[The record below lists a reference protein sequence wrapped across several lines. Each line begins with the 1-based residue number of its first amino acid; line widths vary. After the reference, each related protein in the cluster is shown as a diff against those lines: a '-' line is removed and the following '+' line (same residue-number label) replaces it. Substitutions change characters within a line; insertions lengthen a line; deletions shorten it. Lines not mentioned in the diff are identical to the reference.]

1 MKELTQDQIERV
13 QQLIQGTNNAFQ
25 WLNKFVEEMNITRD
39 NFFENCQ
46 ANIQLGEKVME
57 VAGLISLANKEILK
71 ITTGANQ

>member
-1 MKELTQDQIERV
+1 MNELTQEQKERV

-25 WLNKFVEEMNITRD
+25 WLNMYVEEMNITRD
-39 NFFENCQ
+39 NFYENCQ

-71 ITTGANQ
+71 ITTGDEK

>member
-1 MKELTQDQIERV
+1 MNELTKEQIERV
-13 QQLIQGTNNAFQ
+13 QQLLQGTNNAFQ

-46 ANIQLGEKVME
+46 ANVELGEKVME

>member
-1 MKELTQDQIERV
+1 MNELTLEQQERV
-13 QQLIQGTNNAFQ
+13 QQLMVGTDNAFK
-25 WLNKFVEEMNITRD
+25 WLNHFVQEMNITRD

-71 ITTGANQ
+71 ITTGEKE

>member
-1 MKELTQDQIERV
+1 MNELTQEQKERV
-13 QQLIQGTNNAFQ
+13 NKLIAGTNNAFQ
-25 WLNKFVEEMNITRD
+25 WLNMYVEEMNITRD

-71 ITTGANQ
+71 ITTGEQE

>member
-1 MKELTQDQIERV
+1 MNELTQEQKERV
-13 QQLIQGTNNAFQ
+13 NQLIQGTNNAFE
-25 WLNKFVEEMNITRD
+25 WLNKFVGEMNITRD

-71 ITTGANQ
+71 ITTGEEE

>member
-1 MKELTQDQIERV
+1 MNELTKEQQERV
-13 QQLIQGTNNAFQ
+13 KQLIQGTNNAFH
-25 WLNKFVEEMNITRD
+25 WLNKFVDEMNITRD

-71 ITTGANQ
+71 ITTGEDE

>member
-1 MKELTQDQIERV
+1 MNELTQEQKEKV
-13 QQLIQGTNNAFQ
+13 QQLIKGTNNAFQ
-25 WLNKFVEEMNITRD
+25 WLNVYMEELNTTRD

-71 ITTGANQ
+71 ITTGEQE